1 MKSMNPL
8 TGVSAKDA
16 SLQHGVPLTTLRD
29 RLKVKGITLGD
40 RRSRPRQKY
49 TEKDLQSAIQDSM
62 NGFSIAEAA
71 RKRGVPNTTLHV
83 HLKARGILRKKLKW
97 DSGKLLPLTESIA
110 LKGVDHTSVAPEK
123 PPVEDEQLVVDI
135 VSTRGGATSDE
146 IFDAAIEDVNGG
158 KFESHPRCALG
169 LA

>member
-29 RLKVKGITLGD
+29 RLKVKGIAP
-40 RRSRPRQKY
+40 RPRQKY
-49 TEKDLQSAIQDSM
+49 TENDLQSAIQDSM

-71 RKRGVPNTTLHV
+71 RKRGVPSTTLHDR
-83 HLKARGILRKKLKW
+83 LKARGILRKKLKW
-97 DSGKLLPLTESIA
+97 DSGKLLPMTESIA

-158 KFESHPRCALG
+158 KFESHPRCA
-169 LA
+169 